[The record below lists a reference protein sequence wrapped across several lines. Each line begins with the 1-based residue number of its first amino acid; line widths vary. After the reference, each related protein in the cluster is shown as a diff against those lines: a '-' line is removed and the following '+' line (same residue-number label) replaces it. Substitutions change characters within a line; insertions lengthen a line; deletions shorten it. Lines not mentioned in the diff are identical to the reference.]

1 MFLLSI
7 IIVDFIIQFKFAVTY
22 SIFKPITPLLMGYQP
37 LCLIKQY
44 GCHVTFLFLHL
55 GLPFSQKRFFLC

>member
-37 LCLIKQY
+37 LF
-44 GCHVTFLFLHL
+44 VS
-55 GLPFSQKRFFLC
+55 FSNMAAMLDSYFYI